1 MGVRY
6 ALGALGVAMMGLG
19 GVLTLRTGTAGEVVL
34 WLAGAI
40 VLHDGLI
47 APLVLGAGPLLAAL
61 PARGTVRGGLIVAGA
76 LTLVALPLMLRPGS
90 APNPTVLP
98 LDYVRNWLVLIGVV
112 AVGTGALL
120 GVRRLARR
128 RPSQRRLSQ
137 RRRS

>member
-1 MGVRY
+1 MRGVRY

-19 GVLTLRTGTAGEVVL
+19 AVLVVRTGTVGEVLL

-47 APLVLGAGPLLAAL
+47 APLVLGVGLLLAAL

-76 LTLVALPLMLRPGS
+76 LTLVALPLLLRPGS
-90 APNPTVLP
+90 APNPTALP
-98 LDYVRNWLVLIGVV
+98 LDYVRNWLVLMGVV

-120 GVRRLARR
+120 GVRWLARR
-128 RPSQRRLSQ
+128 RPAQ